1 MIALAIACAL
11 CAAVA
16 SGVGARLQH
25 GGVRAETRDEELRL
39 RSLGR
44 LSRNRGWR
52 LGFAVLF
59 AGTALQVTALT
70 FAPVIVVAPLVVL
83 ALPVVAVLSG
93 KAKLDRTS
101 VLAVASVS
109 VAVGV
114 FVALSSGA
122 AANPRLPPSDVLKAT
137 QIVAVVL
144 AVLGAVAVVNR
155 GMVRSVALSAAAG
168 AAYGLV
174 SVLVR
179 DVAFTVRTL
188 GLAEL
193 PWLALF
199 GAVAAFLLGA
209 WFVQLAYASGPP
221 DVVVG
226 CQTMVNPLVA
236 TVLGMTVLGEAHATH
251 PLPLA
256 ALAACGAVAVT
267 GIGVLSRRRQ
277 VVSSPSRRVR
287 YSRST

>member
-1 MIALAIACAL
+1 MIGLAVVCAL
-11 CAAVA
+11 CAAIA

-25 GGVRAETRDEELRL
+25 GGVRAETSQDELRL
-39 RSLGR
+39 RSLGQ
-44 LSRNRGWR
+44 LSRNPGWR
-52 LGFAVLF
+52 LGFVVLS

-83 ALPVVAVLSG
+83 ALPVVTVLSG
-93 KAKLDRTS
+93 RLDRTKI
-101 VLAVASVS
+101 LAVGAVS

-122 AANPRLPPSDVLKAT
+122 AANPRLPPSDVLEAT
-137 QIVAVVL
+137 QIVAVVV
-144 AVLGAVAVVNR
+144 AGLGAVAVFNR
-155 GMVRSVALSAAAG
+155 GMLRAVALSAAAG

-179 DVAFTVRTL
+179 DVASTVRTL

-199 GAVAAFLLGA
+199 GAVIAFFLGA
-209 WFVQLAYASGPP
+209 WFVQLAYSSGPP

-236 TVLGMTVLGEAHATH
+236 TVLGMVVLDEATATH
-251 PLPLA
+251 PLMLA

-267 GIGVLSRRRQ
+267 GIGVLTRRPQ
-277 VVSSPSRRVR
+277 GVSSPSRRAR